1 MMNIAEK
8 IEQLINY
15 NSEDSYSFD
24 FDKEYQTIFADEGE
38 RKTKYIIEHLLRQSE
53 KKMWH

>member
-15 NSEDSYSFD
+15 NSEDFYSFD

-38 RKTKYIIEHLLRQSE
+38 RKAEYIISDLLKQS
-53 KKMWH
+53 KKNWH